1 MVKKVVV
8 VLLITV
14 MCFIVPICVRFFTS
28 GNKVLINVRSGDSA
42 SVTAARLK
50 KNKLIYSE
58 KLFFCLV
65 KLTKAQNKL
74 KAGVYSFSKKDGM
87 FKILRSLK
95 NGSENL
101 LRFTVPEGKNINQ
114 TAEIISRTIN
124 IDKEKFVKIAAN
136 RNMEG
141 YLMPETYF
149 VDPRISERRLVE
161 MMYSEFNK
169 KITPDMYKRAKE
181 INVSFKDVVIIASIV
196 EKEAVKQEE
205 RAIIAAVFYNRLKD
219 NTKLQSCATV
229 LYAMGI
235 NKAKLSSEDT
245 KFDSPYNTYK
255 HLGLPPGP
263 ICSPGIES
271 IKAALY
277 PADTKNMFFVSAGNG
292 SHLFA
297 SDSYGHKKNRQ
308 IISKKRNQRKA

>member
-1 MVKKVVV
+1 MIKKVAVI
-8 VLLITV
+8 LLIAI
-14 MCFIVPICVRFFTS
+14 MYFLIPICMRFFAS
-28 GNKVLINVRSGDSA
+28 GDKVLIRVQSGDSA
-42 SVTAARLK
+42 SVTASRLK

-58 KLFFCLV
+58 KLFLCLV
-65 KLTKAQNKL
+65 KLTKTQNKL
-74 KAGVYSFSKKDGM
+74 KSGVYSFSKSDGM

-95 NGSENL
+95 KGSGNL

-124 IDKEKFVKIAAN
+124 IDKEKFVKIAAD
-136 RNMEG
+136 RNIEG

-149 VDPRISERRLVE
+149 VDHGISEEQLIE

-181 INVSFKDVVIIASIV
+181 INVPFKDIVIIASIV
-196 EKEAVKQEE
+196 EKEAAKREE
-205 RAIIAAVFYNRLKD
+205 RAMIAAVFYNRLK
-219 NTKLQSCATV
+219 NNMKLQSCVTV

-235 NKAKLSSEDT
+235 NKAKLNFEDI
-245 KFDSPYNTYK
+245 KFDSSYNTYK
-255 HLGLPPGP
+255 YLGLPPGP

-271 IKAALY
+271 IKAVLY
-277 PADTKNMFFVSAGNG
+277 PADTTSMFFVSAGDG

-297 SDSYGHKKNRQ
+297 DNLCDHNKNKQ
-308 IISKKRNQRKA
+308 AIDKKRN